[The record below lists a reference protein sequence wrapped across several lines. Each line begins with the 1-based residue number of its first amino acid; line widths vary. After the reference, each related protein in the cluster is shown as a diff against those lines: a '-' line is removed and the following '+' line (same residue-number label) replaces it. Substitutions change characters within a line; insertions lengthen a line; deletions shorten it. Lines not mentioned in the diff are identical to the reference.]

1 MLSIFLLFQK
11 YIFEMHRAF
20 SVPKNNWDFKKKSVV
35 GNPHAQTVLTFIFE
49 SSESQICEIN

>member
-1 MLSIFLLFQK
+1 
-11 YIFEMHRAF
+11 MHRAF

-49 SSESQICEIN
+49 SSESLICENN